1 MLDNRS
7 NGKDGHKQTPGL
19 PGNKK
24 LNFPVTYHL
33 KAVLEASLGEE
44 QDKKNL
50 EIVFTSVKV
59 PHLFLDSKPS
69 AKGNYISYT
78 YKVTLQDEQ
87 QLQRLYDDLKSVA
100 GLKFAL

>member
-7 NGKDGHKQTPGL
+7 NSNHGHKQTQGL

-24 LNFPVTYHL
+24 LKYPVTYHL

-44 QDKKNL
+44 KDKKNL
-50 EIVFTSVKV
+50 EVVFTSVKV
-59 PHLFLDSKPS
+59 PYSFLDSKPS
-69 AKGNYISYT
+69 SKGNYISYT
-78 YKVTLQDEQ
+78 YKVTLQNEQ
-87 QLQRLYDDLKSVA
+87 QLQKLYDDLKGVA